1 MSSIDAAVDILIRS
15 FIFVASSL
23 FAATSVDV
31 GNEYNGDGDGGGGA
45 AAATCINRKGE
56 GYNSFLFFVFILWE
70 KIYNNLG
77 DCEIIVIDFCGP
89 WWTKWWSDSP

>member
-31 GNEYNGDGDGGGGA
+31 GNEYNGDGGGGA

-56 GYNSFLFFVFILWE
+56 GYNSFLFFVFIL
-70 KIYNNLG
+70 
-77 DCEIIVIDFCGP
+77 
-89 WWTKWWSDSP
+89 